1 MIQKK
6 EQLVVTFNTTT
17 DAIRC
22 EKYCAEQKIEGR
34 IIPVPRVLSASCGMA
49 FKAPLSEEPAISDA
63 INRGEIISSGKYRLF
78 I

>member
-1 MIQKK
+1 MIQKT
-6 EQLVVTFNTTT
+6 EQIVVTFNTTT

-49 FKAPLSEEPAISDA
+49 FKAPLTEDETISEAIS
-63 INRGEIISSGKYRLF
+63 RGDIIPAGKYRLF
-78 I
+78 L